1 MEYEEKPP
9 HWPDRRVWEVGSFR
23 ESPVDEVGFL
33 EPDSTVPPRR
43 EQAASLSNAGSGF
56 FGGFGVMAIGMIAV
70 GLAWFLGPAL
80 VSRYQYASASARIR
94 AGYDEAGKYLDDM
107 PLNDLSTAFQ
117 MVAHRIRPSVVSIF
131 VNSNEYPHPLL
142 TSHEQGSGV
151 IMSADG
157 YILTNSHVV
166 RNARTVQVRL
176 EDRREYRGEVIGEDA
191 ASDLAVIRIRANN
204 LLPAKWGDSDALEV
218 GSMVWAVGSPYG
230 LDQTVT
236 SGILSAK
243 ERESGAQKSH
253 EFLQTDA
260 AINPGNSGG
269 PLVNSRGEV
278 VGINTFIYGET
289 FLGISFAV
297 PSSIAKFVFD
307 QIVNEGKVTRGYL
320 GISPRAVVHDD
331 MIREKL
337 PDLNGAIV
345 EYIPVTGPAWRSD
358 LRVGDVIRRWNGQ
371 EVRQHNMLYRLIGT
385 TRPGSTVDVEIFR
398 DGQPELVKVRVGE
411 KEEG

>member
-1 MEYEEKPP
+1 
-9 HWPDRRVWEVGSFR
+9 
-23 ESPVDEVGFL
+23 
-33 EPDSTVPPRR
+33 
-43 EQAASLSNAGSGF
+43 
-56 FGGFGVMAIGMIAV
+56 
-70 GLAWFLGPAL
+70 
-80 VSRYQYASASARIR
+80 
-94 AGYDEAGKYLDDM
+94 
-107 PLNDLSTAFQ
+107 
-117 MVAHRIRPSVVSIF
+117 
-131 VNSNEYPHPLL
+131 
-142 TSHEQGSGV
+142 
-151 IMSADG
+151 MSADG